1 LEFHPVVFGVS
12 AGLLLT
18 FVVVCVVIPDRARL
32 WFHWLLEGI
41 STYFSWLYV
50 GAMTGFLIF
59 ILWLS
64 FSRFGTLRL
73 GDDASRPE
81 FSTPTWF
88 AMLFS
93 AGMGIG
99 MLFFGVAEPMFHY
112 IDPLVGCSECL
123 DAARQSMGITLFHW
137 CLHPWA
143 LYCLVGLAL
152 AYFSFRRG
160 LPLSLRSAFYPL
172 LGKRIFGPLGDGVDV
187 LAVIA
192 TLVGLAT
199 SLGLGAK
206 QINAGLAYVFGL
218 PQQPMVQIGI
228 IVVVTGMAVTSLLS
242 GLNVGIRRLSEV
254 NMLLAAFLLSFLFV
268 FGPTRFLLNSLVE
281 NLGTYLQVLPENSFW
296 TAAFAGPEKVS
307 WFGDWTGFYWG
318 WWIAWSPF
326 VGMFIARISR
336 GRTVRGFI
344 AGVLLVPSAVAA
356 VWMSGFGGTA
366 LHQEVHAKVE
376 SSVETGAAWNY
387 EPRNFS
393 VQKLDIE
400 TGLPWSEDGRWLVAD
415 GVRLRSNGGNLVTA
429 DGIAAEIRY
438 GVLVE
443 LGSFRPV
450 RENAWNRFSG
460 RYQASEEELT
470 LSGYLREPV
479 LTRDKKARQDTIS
492 TAMFYMLEAYP
503 IAWLTALLGTLCA
516 VLFFVTSSDSASLV
530 ADIVASGGNQSPP
543 KGTRLFWGLLE
554 GLLAAILLLAGG
566 LQALRAA
573 SVTIGL
579 PFCILLVL
587 VAWGLLKDLMNEK
600 HKDLK
605 E

>member
-1 LEFHPVVFGVS
+1 
-12 AGLLLT
+12 
-18 FVVVCVVIPDRARL
+18 
-32 WFHWLLEGI
+32 
-41 STYFSWLYV
+41 
-50 GAMTGFLIF
+50 
-59 ILWLS
+59 
-64 FSRFGTLRL
+64 
-73 GDDASRPE
+73 
-81 FSTPTWF
+81 
-88 AMLFS
+88 
-93 AGMGIG
+93 
-99 MLFFGVAEPMFHY
+99 
-112 IDPLVGCSECL
+112 
-123 DAARQSMGITLFHW
+123 MGITLFHW

-152 AYFSFRRG
+152 AYFSFRRR

-172 LGKRIFGPLGDGVDV
+172 LGKRIFGPLGDGIDV

-206 QINAGLAYVFGL
+206 QINAGLYYVFGL

-228 IVVVTGMAVTSLLS
+228 IASVTTIAVISLLS
-242 GLNVGIRRLSEV
+242 GLKVGIRRLSEA
-254 NMLLAAFLLSFLFV
+254 NMMLAVFLLSFLFV
-268 FGPTRFLLNSLVE
+268 FGPTRFLLGSVVE
-281 NLGTYLQVLPENSFW
+281 NLGTYLQVLPEKAFW
-296 TAAFAGPEKVS
+296 TAAFEGPEQAA

-336 GRTVRGFI
+336 GRTVREFI

-356 VWMSGFGGTA
+356 IWMSGFGGTA
-366 LHQEVHAKVE
+366 LHQEVYAEVE
-376 SSVETGAAWNY
+376 GSEEAGDAWNS
-387 EPRNFS
+387 ERRRFS
-393 VQKLDIE
+393 VQRLDGD
-400 TGLPWSEDGRWLVAD
+400 TGLPLSEDGEWLVAD
-415 GVRLRSNGGNLVTA
+415 GVRIRSSGGSLVTA

-443 LGSFRPV
+443 RGTFEPV
-450 RENAWNRFSG
+450 RENARNRFSA
-460 RYQASEEELT
+460 RYSATERKLT
-470 LSGYLREPV
+470 LSGYLNEPV

-492 TAMFYMLEAYP
+492 TAMFYLLEAYP
-503 IAWLTALLGTLCA
+503 IAWLTTLVGTLCA

-543 KGTRLFWGLLE
+543 KGTRLFWGILE

-587 VAWGLLKDLMNEK
+587 VALGLIKDLM
-600 HKDLK
+600 K
-605 E
+605 ESRKIHPIES